1 MIVACIHPEWKMQS
15 YEYVPGTV
23 RVTLYVWPDVMI
35 CGEFAGLAPEGTLV
49 HTTSCGAPLWL
60 SWSAKVTTV
69 PGATVTLAGEKL
81 SVWSAPTF
89 WGMTMVTAPPAGGAV
104 VDVLVIEDDV
114 VEVDVEVEVATLLV
128 VEELVDVDGAELLD
142 VDDLLVV
149 DACEDVVDADDDM
162 LVLDACEDVVDA
174 DDDLD
179 VTAELDVVVVVD
191 DELEYTA
198 TRCVADVMET
208 VRIGLADPVSAQ

>member
-1 MIVACIHPEWKMQS
+1 VIDACIHPEWKMQS

-89 WGMTMVTAPPAGGAV
+89 WGMTMVTAPPVGGADVAVAVVVVEVGVLVVVDVVVTAAEEEVVVDEVLTAAEEEVEDAV
-104 VDVLVIEDDV
+104 VDE
-114 VEVDVEVEVATLLV
+114 EAVA
-128 VEELVDVDGAELLD
+128 EEDVDAAVVVAALVELAVIVGLPAPFVVHHMVVH
-142 VDDLLVV
+142 VDDEAAAVV
-149 DACEDVVDADDDM
+149 
-162 LVLDACEDVVDA
+162 
-174 DDDLD
+174 
-179 VTAELDVVVVVD
+179 VTAAELDAVVVVV
-191 DELEYTA
+191 
-198 TRCVADVMET
+198 VV
-208 VRIGLADPVSAQ
+208 VGL